1 MMSNQSAENRTGKSV
16 DLKPDIRDAIGV
28 FLTHLERSGLPPVAR
43 VLLYGSHARG
53 EAHAESDIDLAVVLA
68 GDAPPRSERHV
79 YRRKLSYL
87 SADAILESLQP
98 LSAVLLWE
106 SMLDEPHK
114 TPSWG
119 FYRNVLTDG
128 IDVTFLNAAE
138 ADSKT

>member
-1 MMSNQSAENRTGKSV
+1 MMSVRSAENRAGKPV
-16 DLKPDIRDAIGV
+16 DLEPDVRDAIGV
-28 FLTHLERSGLPPVAR
+28 FLAHLERSDLPPVAR

-87 SADAILESLQP
+87 RSDAILETLQP

-106 SMLDEPHK
+106 SMLDEPDK
-114 TPSWG
+114 TPSRG
-119 FYRNVLTDG
+119 FYHNVLTDG
-128 IDVTFLNAAE
+128 VDVTFLHAGQGN
-138 ADSKT
+138 DR